1 MNGMSLPYPL
11 SPDQIP
17 TMMGALSAGKLV
29 TIGQVSF
36 IADED
41 CTVWGVDPY
50 GCDFIA
56 ANSLDPDKII
66 ASADWHHN
74 PSVPHRA
81 EFSY

>member
-1 MNGMSLPYPL
+1 MNAMSLPYPL

-41 CTVWGVDPY
+41 CTVWGVDAY

-56 ANSLDPDKII
+56 ANSLDAEKII
-66 ASADWHHN
+66 ASADLHHDD
-74 PSVPHRA
+74 SVPHPA
-81 EFSY
+81 EFCH